1 MAKIQEEF
9 IVVKLSRLVKT
20 EDSPSIINDDFLS
33 DVEIFL
39 SDVIKERSD
48 MPEGIVVEVVEHT
61 G

>member
-20 EDSPSIINDDFLS
+20 EDDTSIISDNFLS

-39 SDVIKERSD
+39 DDVIKERCD
-48 MPEGIVVEVVEHT
+48 MPEGIVVEVERP
-61 G
+61 